1 MKDELR
7 QRIAKEV
14 LVLAAEVLLYADYI
28 MLLY

>member
-14 LVLAAEVLLYADYI
+14 LVLALEVLCADTI